1 MKKFVIA
8 LCVFALCC
16 TLCVSAFA
24 APKQGGVTVGENHIN
39 VTVIED
45 FTGTSSSDNF
55 ANGSAGDEY
64 WKYEFNGKTMAI
76 TLTGKDGV
84 NCLYHMA
91 AGEGPAL
98 AADADTK
105 AAWANAKYVGYQ
117 IKNGSGQ
124 EVVLATESTVVNTD
138 GSLNEWGALFQH
150 HNTEDE
156 IAQWPIVLI
165 AADGTRSNG
174 TEKTAGNGRG
184 TGVAIPA
191 GFTGWVFFPTA
202 RMNGLGEGCYFKNTC
217 FYMDYDTENTPFTF
231 LVNRVALADTMEL
244 AQGAGDL
251 DGFESTDTADFSVI
265 AYAVAAITG
274 CGALVVAKKRG

>member
-24 APKQGGVTVGENHIN
+24 APMPGGVTVGGNHID

-55 ANGSAGDEY
+55 ANGNAGEEY

-76 TLTGKDGV
+76 KLTAKDALT
-84 NCLYHMA
+84 CLYHMA

-138 GSLNEWGALFQH
+138 GSLNDWGALFQH

-191 GFTGWVFFPTA
+191 GFTGWVFFPIA
-202 RMNGLGEGCYFKNTC
+202 RMNGLTEGCYFKNTS
-217 FYMDYDTENTPFTF
+217 FYMDYTAEPFTF

-244 AQGAGDL
+244 VQGEGDL
-251 DGFESTDTADFSVI
+251 DGFESTDTAEFSVI